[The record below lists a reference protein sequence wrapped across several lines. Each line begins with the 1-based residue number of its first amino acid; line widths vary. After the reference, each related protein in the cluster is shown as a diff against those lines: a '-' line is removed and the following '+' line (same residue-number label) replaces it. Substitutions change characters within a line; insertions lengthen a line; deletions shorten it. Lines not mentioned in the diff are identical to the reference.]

1 MSNFWGAVQAYMML
15 AGFFDNENCNIHVIK
30 ISLIM
35 LKK

>member
-1 MSNFWGAVQAYMML
+1 MSNFWGAVQL